1 MATKYLKYELTGSHA
16 PENVRAALGEG
27 IPTGQVVRIHNEAGK
42 TTVYLAVDEAQTR
55 VSANRETKAPP
66 SAAGTE
72 VSLDEVLRIG
82 KGKE

>member
-16 PENVRAALGEG
+16 PENVHAALGDG

-42 TTVYLAVDEAQTR
+42 TTVYLAVDEAQAKA
-55 VSANRETKAPP
+55 SASAETKDRP
-66 SAAGTE
+66 SAVGTE

-82 KGKE
+82 KGKG